1 MHRTEVKINRRI
13 ASDSDKSGGD
23 LSQTSSRDDTELKLY
38 IKPLNKESAFNKG
51 VEYGVEFVV
60 LYGSLFAF
68 TVYEIKKSAQKSD
81 AEKLR
86 QKKISQ
92 DID

>member
-1 MHRTEVKINRRI
+1 MKINRRL
-13 ASDSDKSGGD
+13 AYDGDKSGEEAN
-23 LSQTSSRDDTELKLY
+23 SKDDKELKLY

-51 VEYGVEFVV
+51 VEYGVEFLV

-81 AEKLR
+81 AEKVR
-86 QKKISQ
+86 QKKIAQ
-92 DID
+92 DIE